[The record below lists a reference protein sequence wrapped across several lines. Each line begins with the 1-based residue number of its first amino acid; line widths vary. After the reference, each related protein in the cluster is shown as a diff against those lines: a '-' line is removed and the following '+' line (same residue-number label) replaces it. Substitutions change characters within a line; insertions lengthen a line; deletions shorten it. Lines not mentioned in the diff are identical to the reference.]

1 MDLRQGYLQSSYN
14 YYIAERDKHVL
25 ELEVYLSNPV
35 AVGEH
40 PNIGEEIRK
49 KIEEVDKHDS
59 IISTLIARYGDQM
72 LDKTEEDK
80 TEENQ
85 NAKN

>member
-14 YYIAERDKHVL
+14 HYIAERDKHVL
-25 ELEVYLSNPV
+25 DLEVYLSNPV
-35 AVGEH
+35 AIGEH
-40 PNIGEEIRK
+40 SDIGEEIRK
-49 KIEEVDKHDS
+49 KIEEVDKYDS

-72 LDKTEEDK
+72 LDKSEEDK
-80 TEENQ
+80 TKEDQ

>member
-14 YYIAERDKHVL
+14 HYIAERDKHIL
-25 ELEVYLSNPV
+25 DLEVYLSNPV
-35 AVGEH
+35 AIGEH
-40 PNIGEEIRK
+40 SDIGEEIRK
-49 KIEEVDKHDS
+49 KIEEVDKYDS

-72 LDKTEEDK
+72 LDKTEED
-80 TEENQ
+80 Q

>member
-14 YYIAERDKHVL
+14 HYIAERDKHVL
-25 ELEVYLSNPV
+25 DLEVYLSNPV
-35 AVGEH
+35 AIGEH
-40 PNIGEEIRK
+40 SDIGEEIRK
-49 KIEEVDKHDS
+49 KIEEIDKYDS

-72 LDKTEEDK
+72 LDKTEED
-80 TEENQ
+80 Q

>member
-14 YYIAERDKHVL
+14 YYIAERDKNVL
-25 ELEVYLSNPV
+25 DLEVYLSNPV

-40 PNIGEEIRK
+40 PHIGEEIRK
-49 KIEEVDKHDS
+49 KIEEVDKYDS
-59 IISTLIARYGDQM
+59 IVSTLIARYGDQM
-72 LDKTEEDK
+72 LDKTEEDRAK
-80 TEENQ
+80 EDQ

>member
-14 YYIAERDKHVL
+14 HYIAERDKHVL
-25 ELEVYLSNPV
+25 DLEVYLSNPV
-35 AVGEH
+35 AIGEH
-40 PNIGEEIRK
+40 SDIGEDLRK
-49 KIEEVDKHDS
+49 KIEEVDKYDS

-72 LDKTEEDK
+72 LDKPEED
-80 TEENQ
+80 Q

>member
-25 ELEVYLSNPV
+25 DLEVYLSNPV
-35 AVGEH
+35 AIGEH

-49 KIEEVDKHDS
+49 KIEEVDKYDS

-72 LDKTEEDK
+72 LDKSEEDK
-80 TEENQ
+80 TKEDQ

>member
-14 YYIAERDKHVL
+14 YYIAERDKNVL
-25 ELEVYLSNPV
+25 DLEVYLSNPV

-40 PNIGEEIRK
+40 PHIGEEIRK
-49 KIEEVDKHDS
+49 KIEEVDKYDS
-59 IISTLIARYGDQM
+59 IVSTLIARYGDQM

>member
-14 YYIAERDKHVL
+14 HYIAERDKHIL
-25 ELEVYLSNPV
+25 DLEVYLSNPV

-40 PNIGEEIRK
+40 SNIGEEIRK
-49 KIEEVDKHDS
+49 KIEEVDRYDS
-59 IISTLIARYGDQM
+59 IISTLISRYGDQM
-72 LDKTEEDK
+72 LDKPKED
-80 TEENQ
+80 Q